1 MKKKLLCLALVAIVI
16 ISAFAVFSYNSFSEE
31 EKNEIISVFNK
42 YGLQYKLG
50 DQLYTINIFP
60 ASQMT
65 DDDLRVYYKKL
76 KELGEKEFIGN
87 FINERYPADN
97 EIVKSM
103 NDMKIVTLPPISD
116 GSDSYGAYDVMKVFL
131 TELYEN
137 DAASYIMLTKD
148 MENIYPQFISATSEF
163 YKAGDWASVFK
174 YYNENIFRSI
184 QITEPEY
191 GVKKFNYLLTS
202 QVYLA
207 DMSVTEY
214 ACHFGTTIEYDPV
227 TGGIKNIDN
236 ILYQD
241 RTNNLKVITNGMS
254 FGERNFNVGDNF
266 ARILIQTQQID
277 HNSKSIVGNQDFWL
291 TVRTSD
297 DPLLAE

>member
-1 MKKKLLCLALVAIVI
+1 MKKLLVSIVVIILI

-31 EKNEIISVFNK
+31 EKNEIVSVFNK

-50 DQLYTINIFP
+50 DHLYTINVFP
-60 ASQMT
+60 AEQMT
-65 DDDLRVYYKKL
+65 DDALRIHYKNL
-76 KELGEKEFIGN
+76 KKLGEKEFISN
-87 FINERYPADN
+87 FISERYPADN
-97 EIVKSM
+97 DTVKSM
-103 NDMKIVTLPPISD
+103 NDMKIVTLPPLSD
-116 GSDSYGAYDVMKVFL
+116 GSDSYGAYDVMKAFL

-137 DAASYIMLTKD
+137 NNASYIMLTKD

-163 YKAGDWASVFK
+163 YKSGDWASVFK
-174 YYNENIFRSI
+174 YYNENIFRSV

-191 GVKKFNYLLTS
+191 GVKKFSYLLTS

-207 DMSVTEY
+207 DMSITEY
-214 ACHFGTTIEYDPV
+214 ACHFGTTIEYDPA

-266 ARILIQTQQID
+266 ARIFIQTQQTD
-277 HNSKSIVGNQDFWL
+277 HKSGNIVGNQDFWL

-297 DPLLAE
+297 DPLPAE